1 MNERLK
7 EMFKDKK
14 TSNLVLVVILL
25 TVLLISINVIFK
37 EEEPRKATQVI
48 SENVEENTKQDI
60 EQKLSNIIS
69 KIKGV
74 ESAHVMITYTSTEKI
89 IPVYDTKEDVD
100 TTTENQKVSTK
111 KTTEKTVA
119 YESAGSS
126 KVAIVESRESA
137 NATGAIVVVNGSIS
151 DTTKNEIKEAVCAV
165 TNVPLY
171 KIQVFIN
178 E

>member
-1 MNERLK
+1 MNERIK
-7 EMFKDKK
+7 DIFKDKK
-14 TSNLVLVVILL
+14 TSNLVLIVILL
-25 TVLLISINVIFK
+25 TVLLISINVIFN
-37 EEEPRKATQVI
+37 EEEPQILTQVV
-48 SENVEENTKQDI
+48 SNNVEEITKQDV

-100 TTTENQKVSTK
+100 TTTEDKKTSTK

-119 YESAGSS
+119 YENEGSS

-151 DTTKNEIKEAVCAV
+151 DITKNEIKEAVCAV